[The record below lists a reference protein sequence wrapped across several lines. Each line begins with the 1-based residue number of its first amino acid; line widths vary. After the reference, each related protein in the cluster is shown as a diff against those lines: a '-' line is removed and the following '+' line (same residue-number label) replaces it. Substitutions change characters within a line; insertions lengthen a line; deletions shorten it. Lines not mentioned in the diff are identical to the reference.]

1 MAHTPGPWERGAFR
15 RMSEAPSIS
24 VCEITQVGEF
34 GILAHVY
41 RPDQSRQEGEDN
53 AALIAAAP
61 DMYEALKQAKR
72 EMWDMARHQWA
83 LSDFKNWAVI
93 QQIDAA
99 LAKARAAKAEG

>member
-1 MAHTPGPWERGAFR
+1 CYLCHTHDLHVPFPTRRSSDLTQDDPSNISTETHICGMSTDYMPIEER
-15 RMSEAPSIS
+15 EA
-24 VCEITQVGEF
+24 
-34 GILAHVY
+34 
-41 RPDQSRQEGEDN
+41 N